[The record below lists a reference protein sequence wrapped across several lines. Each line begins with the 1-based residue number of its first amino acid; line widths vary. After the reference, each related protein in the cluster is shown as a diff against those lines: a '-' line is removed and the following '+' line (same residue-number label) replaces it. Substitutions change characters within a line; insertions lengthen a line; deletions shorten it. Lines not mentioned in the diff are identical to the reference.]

1 MRSTSLIVLAF
12 LFGSFGYL
20 YYLNN
25 LDGVIFEKPVVWNVD
40 PLNFKTDKTAYHR
53 GDTIQIYT
61 DYCRT
66 RTFTALTTWRLLNNT
81 QITFP
86 PRGPN
91 VQRVGCTKTWVS
103 IASIPDYAVFGTHHL
118 EGTTEIQVN
127 PLKKIYID
135 FRSQDFNVV
144 E

>member
-1 MRSTSLIVLAF
+1 MVGALVFSYMQTID
-12 LFGSFGYL
+12 GTYIGY
-20 YYLNN
+20 
-25 LDGVIFEKPVVWNVD
+25 PVTWNVD
-40 PLNFKTDKTAYHR
+40 PLKFKTEKDIYHR
-53 GDTIQIYT
+53 GDVLRIYT
-61 DYCRT
+61 DYCRN

-86 PRGPN
+86 PKGPN
-91 VQRVGCTKTWVS
+91 IQTVGCTKAWVT
-103 IASIPDYAVFGTHHL
+103 IAEVPSYAVLGTHHL

-135 FRSQDFNVV
+135 FKSQDFQVV